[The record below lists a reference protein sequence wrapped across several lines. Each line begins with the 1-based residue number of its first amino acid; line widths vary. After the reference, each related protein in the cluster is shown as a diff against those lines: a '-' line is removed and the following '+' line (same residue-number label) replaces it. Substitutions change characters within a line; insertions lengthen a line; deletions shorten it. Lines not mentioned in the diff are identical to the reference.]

1 MKILMSAVNVLSP
14 LQVIEIIKTRLL
26 ELLLKMNHLVIVNG
40 LAAADLVQMWN
51 VQLQNLRVLEEA
63 VDGFGLRV
71 ARREMY

>member
-1 MKILMSAVNVLSP
+1 
-14 LQVIEIIKTRLL
+14 
-26 ELLLKMNHLVIVNG
+26 MNHLVIVNG